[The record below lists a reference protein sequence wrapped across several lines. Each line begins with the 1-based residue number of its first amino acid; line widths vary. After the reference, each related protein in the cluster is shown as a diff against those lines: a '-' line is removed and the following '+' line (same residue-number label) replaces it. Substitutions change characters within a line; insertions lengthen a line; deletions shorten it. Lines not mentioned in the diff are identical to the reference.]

1 MKIFNIM
8 NSLFYNSINKTITK
22 FTNLLIKVLSIKL
35 TFKYKTKK
43 FYNLGISNHVSE
55 FDILLLYMIFLKHN
69 IDYSLIA
76 DERFKNYPI
85 IKQWTHQN
93 NTIFVSRKDGDGCE
107 SIRKNTNINS
117 NVFIFPEGTLY
128 YKPMIKKS
136 NKICVANNIVKYKNV
151 LCPKINGFNTLKEI
165 LKPKYITNITFKYI
179 FDDETFL
186 KESQTPLTISHLLKH
201 RPKEIIIYIDRVKV
215 DTNADNADNADIN
228 EIFREK
234 DKLLDNM

>member
-1 MKIFNIM
+1 M
-8 NSLFYNSINKTITK
+8 NNLFYNSINKTITK
-22 FTNLLIKVLSIKL
+22 FTELLIKVLSIKL

-55 FDILLLYMIFLKHN
+55 FDVLLLYMIFLKHK

-76 DERFKNYPI
+76 DEMFENYPV
-85 IKQWTHQN
+85 IKQWSQQN
-93 NTIFVSRKDGDGCE
+93 KTIFVSRKDGDGCE
-107 SIRKNTNINS
+107 SIRKNANANS

-136 NKICVANNIVKYKNV
+136 NKICMTNNIVKYKNV
-151 LCPKINGFNTLKEI
+151 LCPKKNGFNALKDI

-179 FDDETFL
+179 FEDKTFL
-186 KESQTPLTISHLLKH
+186 KDSQTPLTISHLLKH
-201 RPKEIIIYIDRVKV
+201 RPKEIIIYIDRIKV
-215 DTNADNADNADIN
+215 DANTDIN

-234 DKLLDNM
+234 DQLLDNM

>member
-1 MKIFNIM
+1 M
-8 NSLFYNSINKTITK
+8 NELFYTSINKTIK
-22 FTNLLIKVLSIKL
+22 NFTELLIKILSIKL

-43 FYNLGISNHVSE
+43 FYNL
-55 FDILLLYMIFLKHN
+55 LLLYIIFLKN
-69 IDYSLIA
+69 DIDYSLIA
-76 DERFKNYPI
+76 DERFENYPI
-85 IKQWTHQN
+85 IKQWTQQN
-93 NTIFVSRKDGDGCE
+93 KTIFVSRKDGDGCE

-151 LCPKINGFNTLKEI
+151 LCPKKNGFNTLKEI

-215 DTNADNADNADIN
+215 DTNADADNADIN

-234 DKLLDNM
+234 DKLLDKM

>member
-1 MKIFNIM
+1 MYFDIM
-8 NSLFYNSINKTITK
+8 NHLFYNSINKTITK

-35 TFKYKTKK
+35 TVKYKTKK

-55 FDILLLYMIFLKHN
+55 FDLLLLYIIFLKHN

-76 DERFKNYPI
+76 DERFENYPV
-85 IKQWTHQN
+85 IKQWTQQN
-93 NTIFVSRKDGDGCE
+93 KTIFVSRKDGDGCE
-107 SIRKNTNINS
+107 SIRKNTNMNS

-151 LCPKINGFNTLKEI
+151 LCPKRNGFNTLKEI

-186 KESQTPLTISHLLKH
+186 KESQTPLTIHHLLKH
-201 RPKEIIIYIDRVKV
+201 RPKEIIICIDRVKV
-215 DTNADNADNADIN
+215 DANTDIN

-234 DKLLDNM
+234 DELLDKM

>member
-1 MKIFNIM
+1 M
-8 NSLFYNSINKTITK
+8 NDLFYNSINKTLSKVTE
-22 FTNLLIKVLSIKL
+22 FLIKVLSIKI

-55 FDILLLYMIFLKHN
+55 FDFLLLYMVFVKHK
-69 IDYSLIA
+69 IDYSFIT
-76 DERFKNYPI
+76 DERFENYPI
-85 IKQWTHQN
+85 IKQWTHEN
-93 NTIFVSRKDGDGCE
+93 KSIFVSRKDGNGCE

-136 NKICVANNIVKYKNV
+136 NKICVSNNIVKYKNV

-165 LKPKYITNITFKYI
+165 LKPEYITNITFKYI
-179 FDDETFL
+179 FEDKTFL
-186 KESQTPLTISHLLKH
+186 KESQTPLTIYHLLKY

-215 DTNADNADNADIN
+215 DANTDIN

-234 DKLLDNM
+234 DQLLDNIM

>member
-1 MKIFNIM
+1 M
-8 NSLFYNSINKTITK
+8 NDLFYNSINKTLSKVTE
-22 FTNLLIKVLSIKL
+22 FLIKVLSIKI

-55 FDILLLYMIFLKHN
+55 FDFLLLYMVFVKHK
-69 IDYSLIA
+69 IDYSFIT
-76 DERFKNYPI
+76 DERFENYPI
-85 IKQWTHQN
+85 IKQWTHEN
-93 NTIFVSRKDGDGCE
+93 KSIFVSRKDGNGCE

-136 NKICVANNIVKYKNV
+136 NKICVSNNIVKYKNV

-165 LKPKYITNITFKYI
+165 LKPEYITNITFKYI
-179 FDDETFL
+179 FEDKTFL
-186 KESQTPLTISHLLKH
+186 KDSQIPLTISHLLKH
-201 RPKEIIIYIDRVKV
+201 KPKEIIICIDRIKV
-215 DTNADNADNADIN
+215 DANTDIN

-234 DKLLDNM
+234 DQLLDNM

>member
-1 MKIFNIM
+1 M
-8 NSLFYNSINKTITK
+8 NNLFYNSINKTITK
-22 FTNLLIKVLSIKL
+22 FTELLIKVLSIKL

-55 FDILLLYMIFLKHN
+55 FDVLLLYMIFLKHK

-76 DERFKNYPI
+76 DEMFENYPI
-85 IKQWTHQN
+85 IKQWTQQN
-93 NTIFVSRKDGDGCE
+93 KTIFVSRKDGDGCE
-107 SIRKNTNINS
+107 SIRKNTNANS

-136 NKICVANNIVKYKNV
+136 NKICVTNNIVKYKNV
-151 LCPKINGFNTLKEI
+151 LCPKKNGFNALKEI

-179 FDDETFL
+179 FEDKTFL
-186 KESQTPLTISHLLKH
+186 KDSQIPLTISHLLKH
-201 RPKEIIIYIDRVKV
+201 RPKEIIICIDRIKV
-215 DTNADNADNADIN
+215 DANTDIN

-234 DKLLDNM
+234 DQLLDNM